1 MAPGRP
7 SIGTAITPW
16 PRRRQANTIRRYA
29 ANLLEKKCSPKVA
42 PDLAS
47 CHHARSH
54 TTRRRSGSG
63 RRTHMS
69 EENKAL
75 VRRFYEEVW
84 NKGNLDAAYDVFADD
99 YVRHDLR
106 PGDAPAGPEGQK
118 LVAGMFRAAFPDV
131 HLSVEFMVAEANMVV
146 ARWTMSGTHRGAWG
160 ATPPTGKRMSF
171 AGVNIFR
178 ISEGKV
184 VEIWNH
190 RDDLGLMEQLG
201 APVYAGY

>member
-1 MAPGRP
+1 
-7 SIGTAITPW
+7 
-16 PRRRQANTIRRYA
+16 
-29 ANLLEKKCSPKVA
+29 
-42 PDLAS
+42 
-47 CHHARSH
+47 
-54 TTRRRSGSG
+54 
-63 RRTHMS
+63 MS

-106 PGDAPAGPEGQK
+106 PGNAPAGPEGQK
-118 LVAGMFRAAFPDV
+118 LVAGMFRAAFPDA
-131 HLSVEFMVAEANMVV
+131 HLSVGFMVAEANMVV

-160 ATPPTGKRMSF
+160 AIPPTGKRMSV

-190 RDDLGLMEQLG
+190 RDDLGLMQQLG
-201 APVYAGY
+201 APVYAGYSEQR